1 MRLAELWRY
10 PVKSMAGERLEAA
23 ALTGDGLDGDRV
35 AWVEDPRGG
44 LVTARTRP
52 RLLGHHATLGPD
64 GGVLVDGRPWDDAAV
79 ARDVALAADDG
90 ARLVTRG
97 GERRFDV
104 LPLLVAT
111 DGAIAA
117 MGLDLRRFRPNVVVS
132 GVEGLAEEG
141 WPGKYLA
148 VGDVVIGV
156 ARLRPRCVMTTY
168 DPDTIAQDHGVLRD
182 IVRRFEGRL
191 CLNASVV
198 KSGSIQ
204 LGQSVTLIPRESVNR
219 R

>member
-1 MRLAELWRY
+1 SVRVLQRRRFEEARRGPGGRGVGDAPRHRGPHLLNGAARRGPEPAPRGAHRRAMRVAELWRY

-117 MGLDLRRFRPNVVVS
+117 MGLDLRR
-132 GVEGLAEEG
+132 
-141 WPGKYLA
+141 
-148 VGDVVIGV
+148 
-156 ARLRPRCVMTTY
+156 
-168 DPDTIAQDHGVLRD
+168 
-182 IVRRFEGRL
+182 
-191 CLNASVV
+191 
-198 KSGSIQ
+198 
-204 LGQSVTLIPRESVNR
+204 
-219 R
+219 

>member
-1 MRLAELWRY
+1 MRVAELWRY
-10 PVKSMAGERLEAA
+10 PVKSMAGERLVGA
-23 ALTGDGLDGDRV
+23 ALTEDGIDGDRV

-44 LVTARTRP
+44 VVTARTRP
-52 RLLGHHATLGPD
+52 RLLGHHATLGAG

-79 ARDVALAADDG
+79 AHDVALAAGEG
-90 ARLVTRG
+90 ARLVQRG

-117 MGLDLRRFRPNVVVS
+117 MGLDLRRFRPNVVVE

-141 WPGKYLA
+141 WPGRYLT
-148 VGDVVIGV
+148 VGDAVIAV

-168 DPDTIAQDHGVLRD
+168 DPDTLAQDPTVLRR
-182 IVRRFEGRL
+182 IVKERNGSFAL
-191 CLNASVV
+191 DCAVV
-198 KSGSIQ
+198 RGGAIRVGDEVA
-204 LGQSVTLIPRESVNR
+204 LRDGGA
-219 R
+219 